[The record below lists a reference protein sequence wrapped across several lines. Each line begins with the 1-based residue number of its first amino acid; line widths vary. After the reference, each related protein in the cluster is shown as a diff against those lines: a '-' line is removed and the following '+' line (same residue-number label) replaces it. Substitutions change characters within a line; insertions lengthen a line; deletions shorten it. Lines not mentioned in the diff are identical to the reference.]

1 MPDAE
6 LWAKQIKDQIADS
19 SKVREGLNDDEAIPL
34 IDWGNQQ
41 ANKLAETMANT
52 PDPTTEAVDI
62 KGYDLVRLMTRI
74 TWLATYRHKKDALW
88 LTQTFKTI
96 NQINQALHGPNAS
109 AFSDDEI
116 NTWLA
121 THSQYSNSEL
131 IQNLMTRLTPP
142 TTDPA
147 VPPTTL
153 TSDLLPAQPVPP
165 AADPAVPTATLT
177 SDLLPAQPAAEPA
190 VQTTPPTVDPAAP
203 NTTDLV
209 QNLLQRMKAK
219 KASPPPQGEDN
230 GS

>member
-19 SKVREGLNDDEAIPL
+19 SKVREGLNDDEAISL

-41 ANKLAETMANT
+41 AHTLAETMANT
-52 PDPTTEAVDI
+52 PEPTTKAVDT

-74 TWLATYRHKKDALW
+74 TWLATYRHKKDAPW

-96 NQINQALHGPNAS
+96 NQINQTLHGPNAP
-109 AFSDDEI
+109 AFSDEEI

-121 THSQYSNSEL
+121 THNQYSNSEL
-131 IQNLMTRLTPP
+131 IQNLMARLTSPAP
-142 TTDPA
+142 DPA
-147 VPPTTL
+147 ASPATL
-153 TSDLLPAQPVPP
+153 TSDLLPAQSAPP
-165 AADPAVPTATLT
+165 ATDPTGAPATLT
-177 SDLLPAQPAAEPA
+177 SDLLPAQPATDPG
-190 VQTTPPTVDPAAP
+190 VQPTPPTVDPAAP

-219 KASPPPQGEDN
+219 KAAPPPQGEDN